1 MLSVV
6 ILIEAAQKTFNYW
19 CLWKEKCCFAG
30 KKKLFQIFWQLSK
43 EC

>member
-6 ILIEAAQKTFNYW
+6 ILIEVAQKTFNYW

-30 KKKLFQIFWQLSK
+30 KKNKNYYRFFDNSL
-43 EC
+43 